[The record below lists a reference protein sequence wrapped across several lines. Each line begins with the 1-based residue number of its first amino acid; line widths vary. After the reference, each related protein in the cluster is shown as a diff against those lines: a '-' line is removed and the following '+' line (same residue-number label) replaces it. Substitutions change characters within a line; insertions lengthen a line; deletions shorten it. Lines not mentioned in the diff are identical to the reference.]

1 MEMSLHEKNIL
12 ITREEQQG
20 KQFAEKIRAC
30 RGTPV
35 EVPLLEIS
43 CKEHEENK
51 TVFQYLASYQWIFF
65 TSANGV
71 RCFFQ
76 LAKEA
81 QVNLDVLK
89 TVNIAVVG
97 HKTEDALK
105 AYGYSASFIP
115 SVYNAEVMSQEF
127 FQVFQNVSPVL
138 IVRGS
143 KSLDILPVE
152 FENRGIS
159 YDAIEIYETTF
170 RTDMK
175 ERLNQIL
182 KTGEIDFIT
191 FTSPSSVESFRRLSQ
206 VKVDVP
212 IVCIGT
218 TTEKRANQ
226 LGYHSI
232 LVPEEFTVEGMIY
245 RMGMYVLDKELED
258 NDK

>member
-20 KQFAEKIRAC
+20 KQFAAKIRAC
-30 RGTPV
+30 QGNPV
-35 EVPLLEIS
+35 EVPLLKIS
-43 CKEHEENK
+43 CKEHQKNQA
-51 TVFQYLASYQWIFF
+51 VFQQLASYQWIFF

-76 LAKEA
+76 LAKDY
-81 QVNLDVLK
+81 QVNTNVLE

-97 HKTEDALK
+97 RKTENALK
-105 AYGYSASFIP
+105 EYGNSASFIP
-115 SVYNAEVMSQEF
+115 SVYNAEVMSKEF
-127 FQVFQNVSPVL
+127 FQVYQDVSPVL

-152 FENRGIS
+152 FENRGIA

-175 ERLNQIL
+175 ERLNEIL

-191 FTSPSSVESFRRLSQ
+191 FTSPSSVESFRRLTQ
-206 VKVDVP
+206 VSVDVP
-212 IVCIGT
+212 VVCIGT

-226 LGYHSI
+226 LGFQSI

-245 RMGMYVLDKELED
+245 RMGMYVLNKELED